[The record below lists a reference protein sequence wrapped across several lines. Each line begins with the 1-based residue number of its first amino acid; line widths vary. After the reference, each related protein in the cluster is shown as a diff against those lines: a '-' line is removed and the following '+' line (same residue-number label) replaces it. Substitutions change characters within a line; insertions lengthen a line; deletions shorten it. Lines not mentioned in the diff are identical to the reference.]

1 MELLLSQ
8 MYAITFAET
17 ATKEI
22 SDLKIQMI
30 LSHLPIG
37 SKNNTHTK
45 IRKII
50 LKNLKIR
57 SIEKFIRTL
66 DQGMKNLNERSQN
79 HHRSNNSFIHL
90 ESKHD

>member
-1 MELLLSQ
+1 MLLSQ

-22 SDLKIQMI
+22 SDLKIQTI
-30 LSHLPIG
+30 LSHFGYRLAQRTIRIE
-37 SKNNTHTK
+37 

-57 SIEKFIRTL
+57 STEKFIRTL
-66 DQGMKNLNERSQN
+66 DQGMKNQRKISK
-79 HHRSNNSFIHL
+79 SSSL
-90 ESKHD
+90 E

>member
-1 MELLLSQ
+1 MLLSQ

-17 ATKEI
+17 ATKEM
-22 SDLKIQMI
+22 SDLKIQTI

-37 SKNNTHTK
+37 PKNNTHTE

-66 DQGMKNLNERSQN
+66 DQGMKNQRKISK
-79 HHRSNNSFIHL
+79 SSSL
-90 ESKHD
+90 E

>member
-1 MELLLSQ
+1 MLLSQ

-22 SDLKIQMI
+22 SDIKIQTI
-30 LSHLPIG
+30 LSHFGYRLAQRTIRIE
-37 SKNNTHTK
+37 

>member
-1 MELLLSQ
+1 MLLSQ

-22 SDLKIQMI
+22 SDLKIQTI

-37 SKNNTHTK
+37 PKNNTHTE

-57 SIEKFIRTL
+57 STEKFIRTL
-66 DQGMKNLNERSQN
+66 DQGKMKNLNERSQN